1 MLTIRAQHL
10 IRQLQ
15 EGDCSGS
22 DLAQALHTSR
32 RTVIRDV
39 TTINAEFAEKG
50 IGAITTDN
58 GYHLE
63 VQNTTKFHELLDGFR
78 SEEHVVLFELLRHKT
93 TTMSDLSEAT
103 YLSNAVLRDLIQK
116 LNNSYHKALSIEVK
130 SGEGVSLK
138 IYKTSRIDLLAYL
151 IREHREFGDAS
162 PVPVALITDSIV
174 PAVQAA
180 VPQRLFDYLTHG
192 QLISQVTACAI
203 GAQFADELK
212 PEVKVDFSQNRKIP
226 LSLQTILEHFYG
238 VKVTLLNAM
247 TVNTVREQVVSLR
260 NRRVIEQHERPYINE
275 IFNHLCRCAMFPTF
289 VDHALATQIEQLEI
303 NNPFVFDLAFEL
315 TDKLSRCFPDVDIE
329 PQFIALYTLHT
340 VESPKEQNVAALLVF
355 TQQAVG
361 RINQMMIEEQVPN
374 VDVEAISV
382 ADLNVEPIAVDT
394 YDLILVNGRA
404 SEVRDALPRVDMY
417 FNGIIGSGELTSLK
431 RRSNVS
437 FFEQNFA
444 TFFEPN
450 HFIKL
455 TPTSSDPLVVLADG
469 LKRFVAAGQLSPSQA
484 DDLLAREQMGNQL
497 IINTISVP
505 HAKAEVPQSYSV
517 FVIKPEPTRKLKVDD
532 QVIKLFVCVLV
543 KPDITDPGK
552 IFTFIYQHL
561 SSIATERLDQINSY
575 SEMMTLWQ

>member
-22 DLAQALHTSR
+22 DLADALHTSR

-39 TTINAEFAEKG
+39 TLINAEFAEAG

-63 VQNTTKFHELLDGFR
+63 IKDPAKFHELVDGFR

-93 TTMSDLSEAT
+93 MTMSELGEVT
-103 YLSNAVLRDLIQK
+103 YLSNAVLRDLLQK
-116 LNNSYHKALSIEVK
+116 LNVSYHKALHIEVK

-138 IYKTSRIDLLAYL
+138 IFKASRIDLLAYL

-192 QLISQVTACAI
+192 QLIAQVTACAI
-203 GAQFADELK
+203 GSAFADELK
-212 PEVKVDFSQNRKIP
+212 PEVKIDFSQNRKIP

-247 TVNTVREQVVSLR
+247 TVNKVREQVVALR
-260 NRRVIEQHERPYINE
+260 NRPVIEQHERPYINE

-289 VDHALATQIEQLEI
+289 VDHVLATQIEQLEI

-315 TDKLSRCFPDVDIE
+315 TDKLSRCFPQVDIE

-382 ADLNVEPIAVDT
+382 ADLNIEPIDT
-394 YDLILVNGRA
+394 NAYDLILVNGRA
-404 SEVRDALPRVDMY
+404 AEVIDALPRVDMY
-417 FNGIIGSGELTSLK
+417 FSGIIGTGELTSLK

-444 TFFEPN
+444 TFFEPEHFLKLAPTSRDPLAVLAAGLN
-450 HFIKL
+450 HFV
-455 TPTSSDPLVVLADG
+455 S
-469 LKRFVAAGQLSPSQA
+469 AGQLTLAQA

-497 IINTISVP
+497 IINAISVP
-505 HAKAEVPQSYSV
+505 HAKAEVPRSYSV
-517 FVIKPEPTRKLKVDD
+517 FVIKPDATKQLVVNH

-543 KPDITDPGK
+543 KPDISDPGK

-561 SSIATERLDQINSY
+561 SQVATTRLDQINSY
-575 SEMMTLWQ
+575 ADMMALWQ